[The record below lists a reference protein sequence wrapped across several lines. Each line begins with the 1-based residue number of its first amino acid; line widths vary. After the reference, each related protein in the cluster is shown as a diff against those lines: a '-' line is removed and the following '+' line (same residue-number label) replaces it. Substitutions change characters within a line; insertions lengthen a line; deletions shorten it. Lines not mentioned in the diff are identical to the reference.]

1 MSLYERYGTRDL
13 TFSGW
18 HRPPNLPEFCS
29 MIDIDALEY
38 CYYCGKLLALFE
50 TARDVGQKHKP
61 TTVLCRLAVQA
72 NIPAFLI
79 LYKKE
84 NDSIGN
90 CRIQRIWPD
99 KTEMKLV
106 SPAVLKKIIV
116 NIHEKCPCKTGKEIA

>member
-1 MSLYERYGTRDL
+1 
-13 TFSGW
+13 
-18 HRPPNLPEFCS
+18 